1 MAPVWIVAR
10 AEKASKGGEML
21 ARAAWACYKRSRA
34 PVVLG
39 CESLS
44 EWHTV
49 VCPALPPPFVC
60 LFVYYI
66 DLFPST

>member
-1 MAPVWIVAR
+1 MATVWIVAR
-10 AEKASKGGEML
+10 AEKASKSCEML

-44 EWHTV
+44 EWCTV
-49 VCPALPPPFVC
+49 VAPPSLPLPFVC
-60 LFVYYI
+60 LFVT
-66 DLFPST
+66 LA